1 MSSSNFDAS
10 GPQRRQVSGGP
21 EPEAH
26 EWILGIL
33 AVPGAP
39 RQPPEPDHD
48 RVDQTPL
55 RPARTPVRAGTGT
68 LSLVTD
74 TAALVER
81 VVDGLGRLA
90 TVGEA
95 VEDEWTYV
103 HDLETVWAA
112 RLRAV
117 AASPVA
123 GSLGAATAPPELETA
138 LDRLIA
144 EADLISDPHRAIDW
158 LSTLPQATLVALG
171 ESAW

>member
-1 MSSSNFDAS
+1 
-10 GPQRRQVSGGP
+10 
-21 EPEAH
+21 
-26 EWILGIL
+26 
-33 AVPGAP
+33 
-39 RQPPEPDHD
+39 
-48 RVDQTPL
+48 
-55 RPARTPVRAGTGT
+55 
-68 LSLVTD
+68 
-74 TAALVER
+74 
-81 VVDGLGRLA
+81 GRLA

-117 AASPVA
+117 AASPAA
-123 GSLGAATAPPELETA
+123 GSLGAAMAPPELETA

-158 LSTLPQATLVALG
+158 LSTLPQAALVALG